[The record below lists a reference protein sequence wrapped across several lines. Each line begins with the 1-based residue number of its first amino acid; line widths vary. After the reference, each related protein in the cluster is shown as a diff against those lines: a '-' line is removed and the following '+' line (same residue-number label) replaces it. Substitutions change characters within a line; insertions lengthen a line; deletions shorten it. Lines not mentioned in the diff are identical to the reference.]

1 MDPFS
6 ITVGAVALLETANKL
21 SKALIDRYQAFSVAP
36 KKMCEIA
43 NDVTM
48 VAGLVEVF
56 ATSVDGAGTGIK
68 FPDKFQR
75 DARNLVDQVCTWN
88 CYLYIKFFE
97 NWL

>member
-6 ITVGAVALLETANKL
+6 ITVGAVALLEAANKL
-21 SKALIDRYQAFSVAP
+21 SKTLMDRYQAFSAAP
-36 KKMCEIA
+36 KRMCEIA

-56 ATSVDGAGTGIK
+56 ATSVDGAGTGIR

-75 DARNLVDQVCTWN
+75 DARNLVDQVCAWDRHSDF
-88 CYLYIKFFE
+88 KF
-97 NWL
+97 LK